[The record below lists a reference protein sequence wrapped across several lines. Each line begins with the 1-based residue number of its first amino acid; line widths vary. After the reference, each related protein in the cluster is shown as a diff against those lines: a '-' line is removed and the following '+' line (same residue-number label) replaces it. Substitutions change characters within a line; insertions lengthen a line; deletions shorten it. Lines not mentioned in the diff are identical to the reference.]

1 MKKLLVLLL
10 IFGIFA
16 CSCASTSDVTIQ
28 NKAPNE
34 LPEHQEG
41 YIAYVINKE
50 TGTYHLPSCSFAQ
63 KMDEEKKDYV
73 TKELEL
79 DYAMDQKFYEENL
92 EQIKIMMRVINELF
106 GAGSSKYEDIIP
118 TETTGYYNN

>member
-1 MKKLLVLLL
+1 MIKCNYTMHIWLGEKMKKLLVLLL

-63 KMDEEKKDYV
+63 KMDEGKKDYWYFDEEHLYSFIKLHPCQNCITWRKNQV
-73 TKELEL
+73 T
-79 DYAMDQKFYEENL
+79 
-92 EQIKIMMRVINELF
+92 
-106 GAGSSKYEDIIP
+106 
-118 TETTGYYNN
+118 